1 MKSDSVDWKASTA
14 FDKLSVMASPWPNKE
29 SPKEELYQ
37 WLESRGFKYN
47 SAKQEWLR
55 GHGGKRSNQG
65 GPPTKAGETKLVSVR
80 MVTASQREAV
90 AALTPLERAE
100 ACEEYYQQE

>member
-1 MKSDSVDWKASTA
+1 MKSDSVNWKASTA
-14 FDKLSVMASPWPNKE
+14 FDKLAELGHPWPNKDNSE
-29 SPKEELYQ
+29 KAVYQ
-37 WLESRGFKYN
+37 WLEGQGFKYN

-55 GHGGKRSNQG
+55 GHGGKRNNQG

-80 MVTASQREAV
+80 TVNERQAKAV

-100 ACEEYYQQE
+100 ACEEYYRQE